1 MDLKKLKELDKKY
14 AQVIADYLLKQIE
27 DDKQLEEKILT
38 TDKTLQGCINYVKK
52 EAQKQAEDGV
62 AVILDAEVFG
72 WAIHYFLEDEVN
84 EEFKP
89 TEYNPEK
96 YKAPQKDKEVV
107 EVEKPKKQPKKKEV
121 EKKLYDQ
128 LSLFDL

>member
-1 MDLKKLKELDKKY
+1 MDLQNLKKLDKKY
-14 AQVIADYLLKQIE
+14 AQVIADYLLQKIE
-27 DDKQLEEKILT
+27 DDKQLEEKLLT

-52 EAQKQAEDGV
+52 EAQKQAEDGI

-72 WAIHYFLEDEVN
+72 WAIHYFIEDEVN
-84 EEFKP
+84 EEDKP
-89 TEYNPEK
+89 IEYNPEK
-96 YKAPQKDKEVV
+96 NKAPQKDEEVKKI
-107 EVEKPKKQPKKKEV
+107 ENPKKQPKKKEV

>member
-1 MDLKKLKELDKKY
+1 MDLQNLKKLDKKY
-14 AQVIADYLLKQIE
+14 AQVIADYLLQQIE
-27 DDKQLEEKILT
+27 DDKQLKEKLLT

-52 EAQKQAEDGV
+52 EAKKQAEDGV

-72 WAIHYFLEDEVN
+72 WAINYFIEDEVN
-84 EEFKP
+84 EENKP
-89 TEYNPEK
+89 IEYNPEK
-96 YKAPQKDKEVV
+96 YKSPQKYEENKNA
-107 EVEKPKKQPKKKEV
+107 EKKPKKKEV

>member
-1 MDLKKLKELDKKY
+1 MELKQLKSLDKKY
-14 AQVIADYLLKQIE
+14 AQVIADYLLKKIE
-27 DDKQLEEKILT
+27 DDKQLEEKLLK

-52 EAQKQAEDGV
+52 EAQKQAEDGI

-72 WAIHYFLEDEVN
+72 WAIHYFIEDEVN
-84 EEFKP
+84 EEDKP
-89 TEYNPEK
+89 IEYNPEK
-96 YKAPQKDKEVV
+96 NKAPQKDEEVKKI
-107 EVEKPKKQPKKKEV
+107 ENPKKQPKKKEV

>member
-1 MDLKKLKELDKKY
+1 MELKQLKSLDKKY
-14 AQVIADYLLKQIE
+14 AQVIADYLLQKIE
-27 DDKQLEEKILT
+27 DDKQLEEKLLK

-52 EAQKQAEDGV
+52 EAQKQAEDGI

-84 EEFKP
+84 EEDKP
-89 TEYNPEK
+89 IEYNPEK
-96 YKAPQKDKEVV
+96 NKAPQKDEEVKKI
-107 EVEKPKKQPKKKEV
+107 ENPKKQPKKKEV

>member
-1 MDLKKLKELDKKY
+1 MDLQNLKKLDKKY
-14 AQVIADYLLKQIE
+14 AQVIADYLLQQIE
-27 DDKQLEEKILT
+27 DDKQLEEKLLT

-52 EAQKQAEDGV
+52 EAKKQAEDGV

-72 WAIHYFLEDEVN
+72 WAIHYFIEDEVN
-84 EEFKP
+84 EENKHI
-89 TEYNPEK
+89 EYNPEK
-96 YKAPQKDKEVV
+96 YKAPQKYEENKNA
-107 EVEKPKKQPKKKEV
+107 EKKPKKKEV

>member
-1 MDLKKLKELDKKY
+1 MELKQLKSLDKKY
-14 AQVIADYLLKQIE
+14 AQVIADYLLQQIE

-52 EAQKQAEDGV
+52 EAQKQVEDGI
-62 AVILDAEVFG
+62 AVILDSEVFG
-72 WAIHYFLEDEVN
+72 WAIHYFIEDEVN
-84 EEFKP
+84 EEDKP
-89 TEYNPEK
+89 IEYNPEK
-96 YKAPQKDKEVV
+96 YKAPQKDEEVKKI
-107 EVEKPKKQPKKKEV
+107 ENPKKQPKKKEV

>member
-1 MDLKKLKELDKKY
+1 M
-14 AQVIADYLLKQIE
+14 
-27 DDKQLEEKILT
+27 
-38 TDKTLQGCINYVKK
+38 QGCINYVKK

-89 TEYNPEK
+89 TEYTTIH
-96 YKAPQKDKEVV
+96 
-107 EVEKPKKQPKKKEV
+107 
-121 EKKLYDQ
+121 
-128 LSLFDL
+128 ST